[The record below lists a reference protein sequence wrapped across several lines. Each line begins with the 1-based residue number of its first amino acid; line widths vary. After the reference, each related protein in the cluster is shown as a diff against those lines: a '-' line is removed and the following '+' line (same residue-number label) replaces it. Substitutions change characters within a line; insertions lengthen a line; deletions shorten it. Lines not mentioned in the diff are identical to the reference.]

1 MPVPVSHLG
10 SSGWALSG
18 ALPRP
23 PKRLRG
29 FAEIAGELE
38 A

>member
-1 MPVPVSHLG
+1 MLVPVFQPG
-10 SSGWALSG
+10 SSGWVLSRALQ
-18 ALPRP
+18 LP